1 MEGFSKCPRCGDI
14 DVQRTRCACGYTVGA
29 AENVSAEQPTP
40 TAEQAEEARAR
51 LEQFHKDLDARLEA
65 RAKAGGGLERIG
77 GLLLLLA
84 GAVLSYTC
92 VYQPLAAA
100 DRQEKEISVSLKGA
114 IFCPL
119 AVGLGLAY
127 LLLGKSAKA
136 VFGTRE
142 KPSPL
147 VYVVAVLLVLVGLGL
162 YAYIRGALEAKGYQF

>member
-1 MEGFSKCPRCGDI
+1 VNE
-14 DVQRTRCACGYTVGA
+14 A
-29 AENVSAEQPTP
+29 AEQPAPTP
-40 TAEQAEEARAR
+40 EQAEEARAR
-51 LEQFHKDLDARLEA
+51 VEQLHKEIEAKLEA
-65 RAKAGGGLERIG
+65 RARTGGGLQRIG

-100 DRQEKEISVSLKGA
+100 ARQEKEISVSLKGA
-114 IFCPL
+114 ILCPL

-127 LLLGKSAKA
+127 LVLGKSAKA

-147 VYVVAVLLVLVGLGL
+147 VYVVGVLLVLVGLGL
-162 YAYIRGALEAKGYQF
+162 YAYLRSALEAKGYQF